1 MDTRPDGDFQ
11 SHCSLLFNFLPV
23 PAVLE
28 LGVPLLSALA
38 VWYLCALCAGHKILI
53 VLNVKIAAARTR
65 RSCEC
70 AERAML
76 RGMVLV
82 DAFEIQKGHSVAP

>member
-53 VLNVKIAAARTR
+53 VLNVKIATATETASLHKNALIRL
-65 RSCEC
+65 S
-70 AERAML
+70 
-76 RGMVLV
+76 
-82 DAFEIQKGHSVAP
+82 S

>member
-11 SHCSLLFNFLPV
+11 SHCSLLFNFLPA
-23 PAVLE
+23 PAGLE

-53 VLNVKIAAARTR
+53 IHSKNCGGQNQEELRVRGARDAAG
-65 RSCEC
+65 E
-70 AERAML
+70 
-76 RGMVLV
+76 
-82 DAFEIQKGHSVAP
+82 AP